1 MFVLATLLPPTQYY
15 THRSSLSLS
24 LSSFISFRKE
34 TGRLI
39 NILHPVGF
47 YCFWKKSTNLICIE
61 FWIAYLLDN
70 YLPPNC
76 SWGSSIILLV
86 GPKTCM
92 WFVLIHINEWRQLF
106 VYIHSQHMFYLLL
119 YNLQILRA
127 NPISETTLQSSSGR
141 VEIPKNV
148 LTKQHATFGK
158 QGLF

>member
-1 MFVLATLLPPTQYY
+1 MIFQTQLSSSVMFVLDTPLLLS
-15 THRSSLSLS
+15 THRS
-24 LSSFISFRKE
+24 SSFISFRKE
-34 TGRLI
+34 NGRLI

-47 YCFWKKSTNLICIE
+47 YSTVFEKKSANLICIE

-70 YLPPNC
+70 YLPL
-76 SWGSSIILLV
+76 SSRL
-86 GPKTCM
+86 GPGTCI
-92 WFVLIHINEWRQLF
+92 WFVLIRNEWRQLF
-106 VYIHSQHMFYLLL
+106 VYIHMMTQSQHMVYLLL